1 MQRLSPETL
10 FKPTAYS
17 QVVVTS
23 GRRMVF
29 IAGQVSND
37 AQGNL
42 VAPGDLAGQ
51 SRQVFANLR
60 EALKAA
66 GAAPGD
72 VTKITVYVVGYRPE
86 LLPVLGEARAAAFP
100 SGELPAS
107 TLIGVQALA
116 QPGFLLE
123 VEAVAVTD

>member
-42 VAPGDLAGQ
+42 VAAGDFAGQ
-51 SRQVFANLR
+51 SSQVFSNLP
-60 EALKAA
+60 EAPKAA

-72 VTKITVYVVGYRPE
+72 VTQITVYGGGDRPE
-86 LLPVLGEARAAAFP
+86 LLPALREARAAAFP
-100 SGELPAS
+100 SWELPAP
-107 TLIGVQALA
+107 T
-116 QPGFLLE
+116 
-123 VEAVAVTD
+123 

>member
-42 VAPGDLAGQ
+42 VAAGDFARH
-51 SRQVFANLR
+51 STPVFANLGD
-60 EALKAA
+60 ALTHAA
-66 GAAPGD
+66 VPPGD
-72 VTKITVYVVGYRPE
+72 VSEITVYLHCTLPAVPPGCGGAAAT
-86 LLPVLGEARAAAFP
+86 LLP
-100 SGELPAS
+100 LP
-107 TLIGVQALA
+107 
-116 QPGFLLE
+116 E
-123 VEAVAVTD
+123 R